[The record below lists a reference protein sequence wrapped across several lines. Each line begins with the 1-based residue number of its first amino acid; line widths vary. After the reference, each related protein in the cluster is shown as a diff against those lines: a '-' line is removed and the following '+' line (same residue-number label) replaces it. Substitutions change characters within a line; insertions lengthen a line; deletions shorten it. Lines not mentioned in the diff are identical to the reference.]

1 MNLFTA
7 KGNIMSITQAYR
19 LVVIGLLFLSFT
31 AAAQAADPGTPD
43 AALIE
48 QVKEAVIKELRESGA
63 LDREI
68 DAGIN
73 RYVTRQRAEA
83 AERERRASASRTAA
97 LRPVS
102 ATDHIRGN
110 PAAPVT
116 LIEYSDF
123 ECPFCK
129 NFHVTARKL
138 VEESKG
144 QVRWVYRHF
153 PLDQLHPGK
162 ARKEAA
168 ASECAAE
175 LGGNE
180 AFWKFAD
187 RLFELSRSNNRTD
200 IDKVLPQVA
209 QEIGLDMAKFN
220 SCLASGRHDK
230 RVEEDLQNAM
240 ATGGN
245 GTPWSLVVSK
255 KGNIHPLSG
264 ARPYPAVKQLVDLAL
279 EDK

>member
-1 MNLFTA
+1 MNLFTT
-7 KGNIMSITQAYR
+7 KGNMMLTTRAYR
-19 LVVIGLLFLSFT
+19 FLAAGLILLSSA
-31 AAAQAADPGTPD
+31 AAAQTSNPNTTD

-48 QVKEAVIKELRESGA
+48 RVKEAVIKELRESGA

-68 DAGIN
+68 DAGIE
-73 RYVTRQRAEA
+73 RYVKRQHAEA
-83 AERERRASASRTAA
+83 AERERRAAASHTAA

-102 ATDHIRGN
+102 SNDHIRGN

-123 ECPFCK
+123 ECPYCK
-129 NFHVTARKL
+129 NFHGTLRKL
-138 VEESKG
+138 VEDSKG
-144 QVRWVYRHF
+144 KVRWVYRHF
-153 PLDQLHPGK
+153 PLDQLHSK

-175 LGGNE
+175 LGGNA

-209 QEIGLDMAKFN
+209 HETGLDMAKFK

-245 GTPWSLVVSK
+245 GTPWSLIVSK
-255 KGNIHPLSG
+255 SGKVHPLSG